1 MSSKLSQTT
10 LIVGIVVLVGFGALT
25 WYMIFMNSG
34 LPKDQQWD
42 HLVVIFNSI
51 QAMAAAALGVLLGTT
66 VQQARV
72 DAAHAREALAEKKS
86 RDNEKEGLKNEA
98 IRSLLGESRALTPE
112 TAEPAATLSAVRKI
126 LDS

>member
-98 IRSLLGESRALTPE
+98 IRSLLGESRALTAE